1 MARAASS
8 LSPPLPMDSVPA
20 VPRRSHEYSQA
31 LTRMHNAYSLGVVPA
46 GLLWSWTI
54 WVEHILL
61 TYLHTGLLKL
71 AAKGQWSFL
80 LQCQHFALTWILPQV
95 LESHRTTFPWRSSQN
110 SFHIMI
116 SECYIIQGKTG
127 HLTSIYILLWSS
139 YFARYPCPV
148 FLPPGLQPWASSQFT
163 SALLPKSLDVIDI
176 SE

>member
-1 MARAASS
+1 MAPAASS
-8 LSPPLPMDSVPA
+8 LSHPLPMDSVPA

-71 AAKGQWSFL
+71 AAKGQWSL
-80 LQCQHFALTWILPQV
+80 SLQCQHFALSSDMNTTTSTWIA
-95 LESHRTTFPWRSSQN
+95 TFPWRSPQN

-139 YFARYPCPV
+139 YFASYPCLV

-176 SE
+176 GA